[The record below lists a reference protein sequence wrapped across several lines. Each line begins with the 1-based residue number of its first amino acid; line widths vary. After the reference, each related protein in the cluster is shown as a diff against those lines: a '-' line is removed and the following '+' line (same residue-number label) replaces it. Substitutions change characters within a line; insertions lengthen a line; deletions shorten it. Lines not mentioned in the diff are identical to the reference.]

1 MAFLVVG
8 DYLQDARTLLQD
20 RVEPY
25 RYSTTSLV
33 AAFNLTLLE
42 VRRLRPD
49 LMLEYIDNVPQYDW
63 LQAADAAP
71 NTDMDDDDNPAWSEW
86 VPIEQSFRKAL
97 VHGIVGHAMQRDQ
110 EDIEDERST
119 ADLMIFENL
128 LTEVRSTKGLQ
139 APKG

>member
-8 DYLQDARTLLQD
+8 DYLKDARTLLQD
-20 RVEPY
+20 KVEPY
-25 RYSTTSLV
+25 RYSTGSLV

-49 LMLEYIDNVPQYDW
+49 LLFDYIDNVPQYDW
-63 LQAADAAP
+63 TDTAD
-71 NTDMDDDDNPAWSEW
+71 TSTEIDDTNPTWSEW
-86 VPIEQSFRKAL
+86 VPIEQSFRKAM

-110 EDIEDERST
+110 EDIEDERAT
-119 ADLMIFENL
+119 ADLMMFENM